1 MGPQAALAALAG
13 TAAAARDP
21 AHLLPR
27 WTPTWDLAASTI
39 VQPCNFSGLMDA
51 SFLAKWGVVS
61 MDWSNGRAAWAQQRP
76 MDCDGMLLRQ
86 ASAIKAI
93 DPSTHVWVYR
103 ALIPAPTPP
112 TWGVGIGPA
121 APRDRASITRASRFE
136 QLGAVQS

>member
-1 MGPQAALAALAG
+1 MGPLAALAALAAG

-76 MDCDGMLLRQ
+76 MDCDGMLLQQ

-103 ALIPAPTPP
+103 ALIPPP
-112 TWGVGIGPA
+112 HIPPA
-121 APRDRASITRASRFE
+121 EFRCPSFPPLRC
-136 QLGAVQS
+136 